1 MSVVRGLV
9 AGLIAIAL
17 AACQTT
23 LTQECI
29 TTEGGQVCRV
39 TGDVIRM

>member
-1 MSVVRGLV
+1 MSLVRGLC
-9 AGLIAIAL
+9 AGLIAL
-17 AACQTT
+17 FVSGCQTT